1 LRPKLRMRTSRPVY
15 AAAFAVMLAIPAT
28 AVALTAGPSQID
40 TQSAI
45 SAKLSR
51 HRVGY
56 GDRVTVRGTAAPAQ
70 LGQPLEL
77 QFAAAGAR
85 RWRTVASTT
94 QRADGGFGLRAPMK
108 RSGRLRVA
116 DAAGGASPAE
126 TLKVAAKFELGTHAV
141 VVLAGRAA
149 TVRGKLLP
157 AVAGRK
163 VRLEGRSG
171 GGPWH
176 LLATDRTGSR
186 GGFGL
191 RYRGSDPS
199 ATKLRVHFAGDRQ
212 NSGSAAR
219 AGALT
224 LFEPALASWYYDG
237 TGATA
242 CGFQARYGVAHR
254 TLPCGTKVRLRNG
267 GRQVTAVV
275 DDRGPFVAGRTWD
288 LGINTKNALGFVGVG
303 SIWASR

>member
-1 LRPKLRMRTSRPVY
+1 LRPKLRTRTARPVY

-28 AVALTAGPSQID
+28 AVALTARPSQTD
-40 TQSAI
+40 TRSAI

-56 GDRVTVRGTAAPAQ
+56 GDRVTVRGAASQAQ

-77 QFAAAGAR
+77 QFAAAGVR
-85 RWRTVASTT
+85 RWRSIASTT
-94 QRADGGFGLRAPMK
+94 ERADGGFSLRAPMK
-108 RSGRLRVA
+108 RSGRVRVV
-116 DAAGGASPAE
+116 DAAGAASPAE
-126 TLKVAAKFELGTHAV
+126 KLKVAARFELGTHSV
-141 VVLAGRAA
+141 VVLAGRPA
-149 TVRGKLLP
+149 TLRGKLLP

-171 GGPWH
+171 DGHWH
-176 LLATDRTGSR
+176 LLTTDRTGSR

-191 RYRGSDPS
+191 RYGGADPS

-212 NSGSAAR
+212 NTRSAEP

-224 LFEPALASWYYDG
+224 VFEPSLASWYYDD

-254 TLPCGTKVRLRNG
+254 TLPCGTKVTLRNG

-275 DDRGPFVAGRTWD
+275 DDRGPFVSGRTWD